1 MVEIPPHQTPENA
14 LVADDDEFFRMAL
27 RSVLTGRLGI
37 ANVIECG
44 SLDAALDA
52 LGRCESVGLAL
63 FDLLM
68 PGMESSASL
77 GAVRELFPATK
88 VVVVSSSRRREDI
101 LTALEAG
108 VHGYVP
114 KGYRIDDLA
123 DALRSVLAGAI
134 YVPPLLAD
142 NPSDPRIDPVERR
155 AMPPPLTQAS
165 QIARP
170 TLTAR
175 QWDVL
180 ELLVEGRS
188 NKEIARTLDLGEGTV
203 KIHLAALF
211 RNLSVRNRSA
221 AAVSG
226 AALLAEQR
234 RPERRATS

>member
-1 MVEIPPHQTPENA
+1 MADIPLQAFGTA
-14 LVADDDEFFRMAL
+14 LVADDDEFFRVAL
-27 RSVLTGRLGI
+27 RAVLTGRLGF
-37 ANVIECG
+37 ADVIECG

-52 LGRCESVGLAL
+52 LGQCDTVDLAL

-101 LTALEAG
+101 LTALAAG

-142 NPSDPRIDPVERR
+142 IPADPHVDPVERR
-155 AMPPPLTQAS
+155 RMPRPLTQAS

-170 TLTAR
+170 ALTAR

-180 ELLVEGRS
+180 KLLVEGRS
-188 NKEIARTLDLGEGTV
+188 NKEIARILDLGEGTV

-221 AAVSG
+221 AAVAG
-226 AALLAEQR
+226 ATLLAEQE
-234 RPERRATS
+234 RPKRSATI